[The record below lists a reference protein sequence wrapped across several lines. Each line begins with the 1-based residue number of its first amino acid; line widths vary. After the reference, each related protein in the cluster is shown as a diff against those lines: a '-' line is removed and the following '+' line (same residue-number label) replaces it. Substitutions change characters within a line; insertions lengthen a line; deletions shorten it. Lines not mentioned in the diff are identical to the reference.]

1 MMPKK
6 ILVLGGYGNFGERI
20 CSALAQDECE
30 LYIAGRSHDKAQQ
43 LAQKLGARAC
53 VLDHQAPDF
62 LAQLQHIKPDILI
75 HTSGPFQGQNYHIA
89 AACIKVGCHYIDIA
103 DGREYVRDITQL
115 NAAAQQAKVLVVSGA
130 SSLPALSSAVVD
142 QYLAQF
148 LRLDSIEHGI
158 SSGAKPPG
166 MATMEGVM
174 SYVGKAFL
182 RWQNQSWQT
191 VYGWQDVLSHRYDAP
206 VGLRFLSNCDVPD
219 LDLFPAR
226 YPSVH
231 SVQFR
236 AGVGFASTS
245 LATWSFSW
253 LVRLRVLKSL
263 VPYAASLH
271 KMATWIEPLGSEWSA
286 MHVTLTGLN
295 LKQQPHLIT
304 WQLLAGSNHGP
315 NIPCFPAIALARKL
329 LNGQIQQTGAMPC
342 MGLLTVDEILT
353 AIPNL
358 NLRWN
363 LQ

>member
-1 MMPKK
+1 
-6 ILVLGGYGNFGERI
+6 
-20 CSALAQDECE
+20 
-30 LYIAGRSHDKAQQ
+30 
-43 LAQKLGARAC
+43 
-53 VLDHQAPDF
+53 
-62 LAQLQHIKPDILI
+62 
-75 HTSGPFQGQNYHIA
+75 
-89 AACIKVGCHYIDIA
+89 
-103 DGREYVRDITQL
+103 
-115 NAAAQQAKVLVVSGA
+115 
-130 SSLPALSSAVVD
+130 
-142 QYLAQF
+142 

-295 LKQQPHLIT
+295 LQQQPHSIT

-342 MGLLTVDEILT
+342 MGLLTADEILT
-353 AIPNL
+353 AILNL
-358 NLRWN
+358 NLGWGI
-363 LQ
+363 Q